1 MSDDE
6 KKVALALP
14 GEWALQKILG
24 PTLSE
29 VGGDINKLYCAG
41 RDRLVAAALR
51 KVKDPDD
58 GKQANLR
65 VTRDVLWN
73 GAFSDEE
80 ICAEYFGGV
89 LASSRSEDGRSDDAI
104 QYVDT
109 IKAMSSKQLH
119 LHYCIYKCLNERFAD
134 LNRARTGIAVNVG
147 QQSELTKSEIW
158 FATVELIALNLN
170 PDTDFSI
177 LLRQGLIQRY
187 KVNVYDLKNGTA
199 LPYASVTPSTY
210 GVLLYAAAHNRL
222 GEWRSFSSNS
232 FGNMEGIMV
241 PKNHASSLEH
251 LLSQL
256 GVREDVPAPE
266 AQK

>member
-1 MSDDE
+1 MVDDE

-14 GEWALQKILG
+14 GEWALQKLLG
-24 PTLSE
+24 PALSE

-41 RDRLVAAALR
+41 RDKLISAAFR
-51 KVKDPDD
+51 KVNNPDD

-89 LASSRSEDGRSDDAI
+89 LASSRSDDGRSDDAI

-119 LHYCIYKCLNERFAD
+119 LHYSIYKCLNERLVE
-134 LNRARTGIAVNVG
+134 LNRARTGIAINVG
-147 QQSELTKSEIW
+147 QQSELAKNDIW
-158 FATVELIALNLN
+158 FAAVELRALNLN
-170 PDTDFSI
+170 FDTDFSI

-187 KVNVYDLKNGTA
+187 AVNVYDLKNGTA

-241 PKNHASSLEH
+241 PRNHASSLKH
-251 LLSQL
+251 LVSQL
-256 GVREDVPAPE
+256 GVQEGVPAPE
-266 AQK
+266 A